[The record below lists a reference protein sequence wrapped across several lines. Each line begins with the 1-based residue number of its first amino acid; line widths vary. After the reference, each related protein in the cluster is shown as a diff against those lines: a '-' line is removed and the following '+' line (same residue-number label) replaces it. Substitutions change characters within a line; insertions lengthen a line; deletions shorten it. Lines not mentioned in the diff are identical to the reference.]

1 MPLELLTSLGFFA
14 GGVVLL
20 LLGGDLLVK
29 GAVALAERHGV
40 PPLTIG
46 LTLVAFGTSAPE
58 LALNVAAAL
67 GGATALTFGNMTGS
81 SLTNVG
87 LVLGLSALVRPVKVH
102 SSLLRRELPVLLGTV
117 VLLLALSWLPGHLDT
132 AGRLGLSRVDGV
144 VLLGGFLG
152 FVGMMLRAARQPAKV
167 GAAYAGEA
175 TEAARR
181 EPLLSWQLASVMVC
195 GGLVLL
201 GLGGKLGETGAVG
214 AAQALG
220 MSQQLIGLTVVSLA
234 TTLPELVTSLMAV
247 RRGQTD
253 MALGNVVGS
262 NIFNLLFI
270 LGTASVIATVP
281 LPVGGTLIL
290 LAVLGF
296 TLLLFPLSI
305 SFDWTITRP
314 EGLLLLVLYLA
325 FMGWQ
330 LWMGLAAAT

>member
-1 MPLELLTSLGFFA
+1 MSPQLLTSLGLFA
-14 GGVVLL
+14 AGVLLL

-67 GGATALTFGNMTGS
+67 GGSSALTFGNMTGS
-81 SLTNVG
+81 SLTNMG
-87 LVLGLSALVRPVKVH
+87 LVLGLAALVRPVKVQ
-102 SSLLRRELPVLLGTV
+102 SSLLRRELPMLLGTV

-132 AGRLGLSRVDGV
+132 AGTLGLSRVDGV
-144 VLLGGFLG
+144 LLLGAFLGFLG
-152 FVGMMLRAARQPAKV
+152 MLLRAAKQPAKV
-167 GAAYAGEA
+167 GAALAGGA
-175 TEAARR
+175 TEAARS
-181 EPLLSWQLASVMVC
+181 EPLLSWRLAAVMVL

-201 GLGGKLGETGAVG
+201 GLGGKLGEVGAVG

-234 TTLPELVTSLMAV
+234 TTLPELVTSLMAM
-247 RRGQTD
+247 RRGQAD
-253 MALGNVVGS
+253 MALGNIVGS
-262 NIFNLLFI
+262 NIFNLLFV
-270 LGTASVIATVP
+270 LGTAAVIATVP
-281 LPVGGTLIL
+281 LPLGGTPIL

-305 SFDWTITRP
+305 SYDWTITRM
-314 EGLLLLVLYLA
+314 EGLLLLLLYLA
-325 FMGWQ
+325 FMAWQ
-330 LWMGLAAAT
+330 LVKGFAAA

>member
-1 MPLELLTSLGFFA
+1 MSQELLTSLGLFA

-40 PPLTIG
+40 PPLTVG

-67 GGATALTFGNMTGS
+67 GGSTALTFGNMTGS
-81 SLTNVG
+81 SLTNAG
-87 LVLGLSALVRPVKVH
+87 LVLGLSALVRPVKVQ
-102 SSLLRRELPVLLGTV
+102 SSLLRRELPMLLLTV
-117 VLLLALSWLPGHLDT
+117 VLLLALCWLPGHVD
-132 AGRLGLSRVDGV
+132 AVGSLGLSRVDGV
-144 VLLGGFLG
+144 VLLGGFAGFLG
-152 FVGMMLRAARQPAKV
+152 MLLRAAKQPAKV
-167 GAAYAGEA
+167 GAAFAGEA

-181 EPLLSWQLASVMVC
+181 EPLLSWQLASVMVL

-201 GLGGKLGETGAVG
+201 GLGGKLGEVGAVG
-214 AAQALG
+214 AAQAMG

-234 TTLPELVTSLMAV
+234 TTLPELVTSIMAM
-247 RRGQTD
+247 RRGQAD
-253 MALGNVVGS
+253 MALGNIVGS
-262 NIFNLLFI
+262 NIFNLLFV
-270 LGTASVIATVP
+270 LGTAAVIATVP
-281 LPVGGTLIL
+281 LPVGGTFIL

-305 SFDWTITRP
+305 TFDWTITRA

-330 LWMGLAAAT
+330 LAMGLAAT